1 MIKHPEL
8 LNDGL
13 LEFGKI
19 ETLRDDEANIIGKT
33 FKSLG
38 QLFFNYQSIR
48 QSDYEQ
54 YGTSELSV
62 DLKIKT
68 YYTEFVEKSHKII
81 INGAEYEITAIDPD
95 RKRVYMYWYLAKVGD
110 LDGVL

>member
-13 LEFGKI
+13 LEFGRIK
-19 ETLRDDEANIIGKT
+19 TLRDEEANLIGKT
-33 FKSLG
+33 FESLG

-68 YYTEFVEKSHKII
+68 YYTDFVEKSHKII
-81 INGAEYEITAIDPD
+81 IGVDEYEITAIDPD
-95 RKRVYMYWYLAKVGD
+95 RKRMYMFWYLAKVGE
-110 LDGVL
+110 LDGGL